1 MSKKRARENDA
12 ELPMPGLEMPE
23 RETETIKQSVQK
35 RDKEWDSRFVE
46 AKFRKTLGD
55 VEFEIKWTKNIRRA
69 MEIYTEENVLIF
81 RLHELF
87 MYAPDEVHKAI
98 AGCAIK
104 TTEKRK
110 KIIKDFA
117 EMKMTDMA
125 ENANKAKVRLV
136 SKGEWRDLDAI
147 MRGLN
152 EKYFGGTVDARIG
165 WAKRRLA
172 KGKKRV
178 IMGSYNPF
186 SNIIRIH
193 PVLDDWEA
201 PIYVLE
207 YTIYHEMVHAKLKV
221 MYKGKRKSF
230 HNDEFYE
237 LLNRYEHKKD
247 AEAWEKEKLEK
258 LLLKFKP

>member
-12 ELPMPGLEMPE
+12 ELPMPARNARTGNG
-23 RETETIKQSVQK
+23 TIKQSVQK

-136 SKGEWRDLDAI
+136 SKGNGATSTR
-147 MRGLN
+147 
-152 EKYFGGTVDARIG
+152 
-165 WAKRRLA
+165 
-172 KGKKRV
+172 
-178 IMGSYNPF
+178 
-186 SNIIRIH
+186 
-193 PVLDDWEA
+193 
-201 PIYVLE
+201 
-207 YTIYHEMVHAKLKV
+207 
-221 MYKGKRKSF
+221 
-230 HNDEFYE
+230 
-237 LLNRYEHKKD
+237 
-247 AEAWEKEKLEK
+247 
-258 LLLKFKP
+258 